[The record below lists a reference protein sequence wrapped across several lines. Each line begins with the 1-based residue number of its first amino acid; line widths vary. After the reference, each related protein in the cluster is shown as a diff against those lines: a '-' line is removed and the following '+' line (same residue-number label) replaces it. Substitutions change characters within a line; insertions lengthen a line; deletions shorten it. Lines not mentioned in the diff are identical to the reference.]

1 MHCSIVTPTKSWLRI
16 AAAVQ
21 IQTSTQEIYPRS
33 NLEHHGP
40 CEAHYKKKAST
51 LSGFFSGIFRRFRR
65 VTRRNSELA
74 EDFG

>member
-40 CEAHYKKKAST
+40 CEAHYKTK
-51 LSGFFSGIFRRFRR
+51 LPHCQGFLSGIFRRFRR
-65 VTRRNSELA
+65 LTHRNSELA